1 MQKPKILLRHFDLTI
16 EVESHPGD
24 ELIRHMHDTLLGMP
38 GGFQY
43 YHTNVSDRLH
53 SLDENYF
60 LYLRKSGKMLGSV
73 GFCGRVSEVLGF
85 RHNVWMVRYFS
96 IKAPMRSVPSETGER
111 DSLEKRS
118 SVLGRFIKPVIDN
131 PSLLKNGKQKEVES
145 AIIFGIIDQTNIRSR
160 NFAGSAGFQS
170 IGRINFFPFSR
181 FRPKLSTRVSPL
193 PDKEQGKMIR
203 LLNSFYKD
211 YTLLTT
217 ENLFQGRDYYVIREK
232 DEIIAGMQVYPVT
245 WNVVNFGSGF
255 ANGMIRMITA
265 IPYFRRRI
273 NPKNLNLLAFDGMYV
288 KKGSENILYELMEGV
303 LALKKVYVGLIIA
316 DEQSHLNNL
325 FNRIGKRGP
334 IYSMVGSFHAD
345 VMAKFINMPENV
357 MDYYRKLPKYISS
370 YDNS

>member
-1 MQKPKILLRHFDLTI
+1 MQKSKILFRHFDLTI

-43 YHTNVSDRLH
+43 YHTNISDRLH

-96 IKAPMRSVPSETGER
+96 IKAPMRSVPTGNGER
-111 DSLEKRS
+111 DSVEKRTS
-118 SVLGRFIKPVIDN
+118 ALGRFIKPVLDN
-131 PSLLKNGKQKEVES
+131 PSVLKDGDQHASEP
-145 AIIFGIIDQTNIRSR
+145 AILFGLIDQTNLRSR
-160 NFAGSAGFQS
+160 NFASNAGFQS
-170 IGRINFFPFSR
+170 IGRISIFPFSR
-181 FRPKLSTRVSPL
+181 FNPEPSDRVKAL
-193 PDKEQGKMIR
+193 PDKDQGKMIR
-203 LLNSFYKD
+203 LLNAFYKD
-211 YTLLTT
+211 YTLMTT
-217 ENLFQGRDYYVIREK
+217 ENLFQGRDYYVIREN
-232 DEIIAGMQVYPVT
+232 DEIMAGMQVYPVT
-245 WNVVNFGSGF
+245 WKVVNFGSGF
-255 ANGMIRMITA
+255 ANGMIRLITS

-273 NPKNLNLLAFDGMYV
+273 NPQKLNLLAFDGIYLKQGYESV
-288 KKGSENILYELMEGV
+288 FYELMEGV

-316 DEQSHLNNL
+316 DEKSYLNGV

-334 IYSMVGSFHAD
+334 IYRMVGKFHAD
-345 VMAKFINMPENV
+345 VMAKFINMPANV
-357 MDYYRKLPKYISS
+357 MDYYRKLPMYISS